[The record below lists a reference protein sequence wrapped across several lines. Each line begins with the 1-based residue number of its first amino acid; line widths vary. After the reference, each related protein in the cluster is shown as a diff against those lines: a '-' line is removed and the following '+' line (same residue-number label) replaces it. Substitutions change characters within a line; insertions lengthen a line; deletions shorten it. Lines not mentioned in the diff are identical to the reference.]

1 MYLLS
6 SWDEMDVG
14 VEFLAKHIWATEDD
28 KTGFLSVVVDIFNR
42 LYLKEWPISFTMVP
56 MSTRKKSIRNED
68 NWENST
74 NRNMRFFWWMI
85 KILYLVIPSY
95 GKNSKNRKMSMN

>member
-1 MYLLS
+1 
-6 SWDEMDVG
+6 MDVC
-14 VEFLAKHIWATEDD
+14 VELLTDDVWAAEYYKIDFLIV
-28 KTGFLSVVVDIFNR
+28 GVDIFDW
-42 LYLKEWPISFTMVP
+42 LHLKERPISLPMVP
-56 MSTRKKSIRNED
+56 MNTIKIYMRNED
-68 NWENST
+68 NWEKST